1 MMEIEAIM
9 LSMTQQVAELDPSV
23 SECLQKYGIEY
34 KVLYCD
40 PVLAD
45 TSKFCEHYGY
55 ELEHASNAIV
65 VATKPQPTKF
75 ACCMVLAT
83 TKLDVN
89 KRVRQLFDGQKVSF
103 ATPDQTLELTG
114 MLIGGVTPFGLQSI
128 PLWIDG
134 AVMKQPQVIAGGGNR
149 STKVLLS
156 PQEYLKLP
164 NAEVIDALAIPK

>member
-1 MMEIEAIM
+1 M
-9 LSMTQQVAELDPSV
+9 LSMKQEVAELEPSV
-23 SECLQKYGIEY
+23 AECLQKYGIEY

-40 PVLAD
+40 PELAD
-45 TSKFCEHYGY
+45 TAKFCEHYGY

-65 VATKPQPTKF
+65 VATKLQPIRF

-89 KRVRQLFDGQKVSF
+89 KRVRHLFDGQKVSF
-103 ATPDQTLELTG
+103 ATPDQTRDLTG

-128 PLWIDG
+128 PLWIDE
-134 AVMKQPQVIAGGGNR
+134 AVMQQPKVIAGGGNR
-149 STKVLLS
+149 STKVLLH

-164 NAEVIDALAIPK
+164 NAKVIDALAIPK